1 MKSTALYLGIFAT
14 LLSTFTHANSVERE
28 EQKETNDITSIQVS
42 VNPINK
48 NSNLKK
54 QIVQLEDEIKFMDSL
69 AMNVSKNEQAIQ
81 YIIEENK
88 KITESA
94 EEIVQPLYINQTIEE
109 VIKEDNQIIESNLAD
124 ELFLLDFEV
133 INKSQ
138 NAIKTETFINNAF
151 DKKSLKF

>member
-138 NAIKTETFINNAF
+138 NAIKNETFINNAF
-151 DKKSLKF
+151 DKKSLKS

>member
-1 MKSTALYLGIFAT
+1 MKSTTLYLGIFAT

-138 NAIKTETFINNAF
+138 NAIKNETFINNAF
-151 DKKSLKF
+151 DKKSLKS